1 MFLSNY
7 LLVLDDK
14 GRLAVPR
21 KYRPWL
27 SPEGSSPKP
36 RVIATKNPNAH
47 CLVVYP
53 LKEWER
59 LTDDMAQHPGLKPG
73 AGREAAREAEELERE
88 LFGKAED
95 CTIDSQWRV
104 LVPPDLRRD
113 AGLSL
118 KRHVR
123 VVGRSRLFELWDET
137 TWSRHKT
144 AGGAGDEESADG
156 AAPDSAGSTAH

>member
-36 RVIATKNPNAH
+36 RVFATKNPNAH

-73 AGREAAREAEELERE
+73 AGREVTREAEALERE

-113 AGLSL
+113 ADLT
-118 KRHVR
+118 RHVR
-123 VVGRSRLFELWDET
+123 VVGRSRVFELWDET

-144 AGGAGDEESADG
+144 AGGEGDEESADG
-156 AAPDSAGSTAH
+156 AASDSAASTAH

>member
-1 MFLSNY
+1 MFLGNY
-7 LLVLDDK
+7 LLTLDDR

-27 SPEGSSPKP
+27 CPEGSSPKP

-53 LKEWER
+53 LKEWEI

-73 AGREAAREAEELERE
+73 AGREAAREAEELERD

-95 CTIDSQWRV
+95 CTIDSQGRV

-113 AGLSL
+113 VGLT
-118 KRHVR
+118 RHVR
-123 VVGRSRLFELWDET
+123 VVGRSRLFELWDEA
-137 TWSRHKT
+137 TWSRHRT
-144 AGGAGDEESADG
+144 AGREGDEESVDR
-156 AAPDSAGSTAH
+156 AASDSTGSTAH

>member
-1 MFLSNY
+1 MFLGNY
-7 LLVLDDK
+7 LLILDDK

-21 KYRPWL
+21 KYRPRL
-27 SPEGSSPKP
+27 CPEGSSPKP

-53 LKEWER
+53 LKEWEI
-59 LTDDMAQHPGLKPG
+59 LTDEMAQHPGLKPG

-95 CTIDSQWRV
+95 CTIDSQGRV

-113 AGLSL
+113 ADLT
-118 KRHVR
+118 RHVR
-123 VVGRSRLFELWDET
+123 VVGRSRVFELWDET
-137 TWSRHKT
+137 MWSQHRT
-144 AGGAGDEESADG
+144 AGREGDEESVDR
-156 AAPDSAGSTAH
+156 AASESTVSTAH

>member
-1 MFLSNY
+1 MFLGNY
-7 LLVLDDK
+7 LLTLDDK
-14 GRLAVPR
+14 GRIAVPR

-27 SPEGSSPKP
+27 CPEGSSPKP

-53 LKEWER
+53 LKEWEV

-95 CTIDSQWRV
+95 CTIDSQGRV
-104 LVPPDLRRD
+104 LVPSDLRRD
-113 AGLSL
+113 ADLT
-118 KRHVR
+118 RQVR
-123 VVGRSRLFELWDET
+123 VVGRSRVFELWDET
-137 TWSRHKT
+137 TWSQHRT
-144 AGGAGDEESADG
+144 AGREGDEESVDR
-156 AAPDSAGSTAH
+156 AASDSTVSTAH

>member
-1 MFLSNY
+1 MFLGNY
-7 LLVLDDK
+7 LLTLDDK

-21 KYRPWL
+21 KYRPRL
-27 SPEGSSPKP
+27 CPEGSSPKP

-53 LKEWER
+53 LKEWEI
-59 LTDDMAQHPGLKPG
+59 LTDEMAQHPGLKPG

-95 CTIDSQWRV
+95 CTIDSQGRV

-113 AGLSL
+113 ADLT
-118 KRHVR
+118 RHVR
-123 VVGRSRLFELWDET
+123 VVGRSRVFELWDET
-137 TWSRHKT
+137 TWSQHRT
-144 AGGAGDEESADG
+144 AGREGDEESADR
-156 AAPDSAGSTAH
+156 ASSESTVSTAH

>member
-1 MFLSNY
+1 MFLGNY
-7 LLVLDDK
+7 LLTLDDK

-27 SPEGSSPKP
+27 CPEGSSPKP

-53 LKEWER
+53 LKEWET

-95 CTIDSQWRV
+95 CTIDSQGRV
-104 LVPPDLRRD
+104 LVPSDLRRD
-113 AGLSL
+113 ADLT
-118 KRHVR
+118 RQVR
-123 VVGRSRLFELWDET
+123 VVGRSRVFELWDET
-137 TWSRHKT
+137 TWSRHRT
-144 AGGAGDEESADG
+144 AGREGDEESVDG
-156 AAPDSAGSTAH
+156 PASESTVSTAH

>member
-1 MFLSNY
+1 MFLGNY
-7 LLVLDDK
+7 LLTLDDK

-27 SPEGSSPKP
+27 CPEGSSPKP

-53 LKEWER
+53 MKEWEI

-73 AGREAAREAEELERE
+73 AGKEAAREAEELERE
-88 LFGKAED
+88 VFGKAED
-95 CTIDSQWRV
+95 CTIDSQGRV
-104 LVPPDLRRD
+104 LVPSDLRRD
-113 AGLSL
+113 AGLT
-118 KRHVR
+118 RQVR

-137 TWSRHKT
+137 TWSRHRK
-144 AGGAGDEESADG
+144 AGGEGDEGAVDRAASDSTESK
-156 AAPDSAGSTAH
+156 AH